1 MGLSCSQLHEG
12 AYALLLAEESG
23 PRRIP
28 VVIGE
33 SEAQSIALA
42 LERIVT
48 PRPLTHDLFV
58 TFAHAF
64 GVRLTDVFISRFEDG
79 IFYSQLT
86 FQDESGHTVTTD
98 ARTSDAVALA
108 IRTHT
113 PIYTTEE
120 VLEQTGFVL
129 QDSALT
135 PVSDAEDLE
144 QDEDYDDIQEDI
156 DSYHAEPRLENYSI
170 EQLEKSMADCIAN
183 EDYEQ
188 AQAIMLIL
196 ERKKGN
202 NQ

>member
-1 MGLSCSQLHEG
+1 MGLSCSQLREG

-33 SEAQSIALA
+33 AEAQSIALA

-86 FQDESGHTVTTD
+86 FEDESGHTVTTD

-120 VLEQTGFVL
+120 ILEQTGFVL
-129 QDSALT
+129 QDNSIT
-135 PVSDAEDLE
+135 PAGDTEESES
-144 QDEDYDDIQEDI
+144 DEDFEGLPEED

-170 EQLEKSMADCIAN
+170 EQLEKSMAECIAN

-196 ERKKGN
+196 ERKKGK
-202 NQ
+202 QQ